1 MREFEHKKIAT
12 PSPSPFFG
20 PKIQKKLTTGTVG
33 DKYETEADNVADKV
47 VNKRKTGG
55 LLQSRSEEAIQQKPI
70 SETIS
75 TVQKQDLAQ
84 EKPLQKKGK
93 EKEEDKKVQKKSDK
107 EEDKKVQKKGEKEED
122 KKVQKKSDKEED
134 KKVQKKGEKEEDKKV
149 QKKSD
154 KEEDKKVQ
162 KKGEKEEDKK
172 VQKKC
177 AECEGED
184 KNVQKKDKKEEEKP
198 VQKKEQNS
206 ETEIQNNALER
217 KLDSSKGSGTGLDK
231 KTKKEMES
239 GFGSD
244 FSNVK
249 IHTDASAVQMSQEL
263 GAQAFTNGN
272 HVYFNEGK
280 YNPSS
285 QEGKHLLAHELTHT
299 VQQTGAK
306 QKSGT
311 IQKSSIENHPEDLQA
326 ERPQNP
332 QFKGNPPL
340 EKANDN
346 QMLIS
351 TGQKGNYVAE
361 LQQGLLEAGQSLPK
375 FGADGDFGSETR
387 NAVIGFQ
394 TDNNLNKIDGLV
406 GPETIGALDNVLV
419 AEKGGKK
426 EPPPCSRKDFVAIL
440 GGTFTNQISGTF
452 FAEEGCENRLKIVAQ
467 DLHDNSETGGCNAFD
482 VHVDGKLR
490 DTINPTTKKKTTF
503 VSLPGLK
510 KGKHTI
516 SLTIPPFCNAQ
527 IKASVS
533 IK

>member
-1 MREFEHKKIAT
+1 MREFEQKKIANH
-12 PSPSPFFG
+12 SPSTFFG
-20 PKIQKKLTTGTVG
+20 PKVQKKLTTGTVG
-33 DKYETEADNVADKV
+33 DKYEVEADNVADKV

-55 LLQSRSEEAIQQKPI
+55 LLQSRSEEAVQQKPI

-84 EKPLQKKGK
+84 EQPQ
-93 EKEEDKKVQKKSDK
+93 
-107 EEDKKVQKKGEKEED
+107 QKKGEKEED

-177 AECEGED
+177 ADCEAEE
-184 KNVQKKDKKEEEKP
+184 KKEEKP
-198 VQKKEQNS
+198 VQAKLNESNS
-206 ETEIQNNALER
+206 VNEGVEDDLN
-217 KLDSSKGSGTGLDK
+217 SSKGSGNGMDK
-231 KTKKEMES
+231 NTKQEMES
-239 GFGSD
+239 GFGAD
-244 FSNVK
+244 FSNVN
-249 IHTDASAVQMSQEL
+249 IHTDSKAVQMSEEL

-272 HVYFNEGK
+272 DVYFNKGK
-280 YNPSS
+280 YNPNSK
-285 QEGKHLLAHELTHT
+285 EGKHLLAHELTHT
-299 VQQTGAK
+299 IQQTGGK

-311 IQKSSIENHPEDLQA
+311 IQKMSIENHPEDLQA
-326 ERPQNP
+326 ERPENP

-351 TGQKGNYVAE
+351 TGQKGQYVTE
-361 LQQGLLEAGQSLPK
+361 LQKGLLKAGQSLPK

-394 TDNNLNKIDGLV
+394 TENSLNKIDGLV
-406 GPETIGALDNVLV
+406 GPETMGALDNILV

-426 EPPPCSRKDFVAIL
+426 DPPACDRKDFVPIL
-440 GGTFTNQISGTF
+440 GGTFTSQISGSF
-452 FAEEGCENRLKIVAQ
+452 FAAEGCENRLKIVAQ

-482 VHVDGKLR
+482 IHVDGKLR

-503 VSLPGLK
+503 VPLPGLK

>member
-1 MREFEHKKIAT
+1 MREFEQKKIAHH
-12 PSPSPFFG
+12 SPSTFFG
-20 PKIQKKLTTGTVG
+20 PKVQKKLTTGAVG
-33 DKYETEADNVADKV
+33 DKYEVEADNVADKV

-55 LLQSRSEEAIQQKPI
+55 LLQSRSEEAVQQKPI
-70 SETIS
+70 AESIS
-75 TVQKQDLAQ
+75 TVQKKDLAQ
-84 EKPLQKKGK
+84 EQPLQKKG
-93 EKEEDKKVQKKSDK
+93 EKEEEKKVQKKSDK

-177 AECEGED
+177 AECENED
-184 KNVQKKDKKEEEKP
+184 KKA
-198 VQKKEQNS
+198 QKKEDKSVQAKLKESNS
-206 ETEIQNNALER
+206 VDENVESNLN
-217 KLDSSKGSGTGLDK
+217 SSKGGGNAMDK
-231 KTKKEMES
+231 NTKREMES
-239 GFGSD
+239 GFGAD
-244 FSNVK
+244 FSNVN
-249 IHTDASAVQMSQEL
+249 IHTDSRAVQMSEEL
-263 GAQAFTNGN
+263 GAQAFTHGN
-272 HVYFNEGK
+272 DVYFNKGK
-280 YNPSS
+280 YNPDSK
-285 QEGKHLLAHELTHT
+285 EGKHLLAHELTHT
-299 VQQTGAK
+299 IQQTGAK

-311 IQKSSIENHPEDLQA
+311 IQKSSIENHSEDLYA
-326 ERPQNP
+326 ERPENP

-351 TGQKGNYVAE
+351 AGQKGQYVSE
-361 LQQGLLEAGQSLPK
+361 LQQGLMKAGQSLPK
-375 FGADGDFGSETR
+375 FGADGDFGNETR

-394 TDNNLNKIDGLV
+394 TENGLNKIDGLV

-426 EPPPCSRKDFVAIL
+426 KPPVCSRKDYVPIL
-440 GGTFTNQISGTF
+440 GDTFAHQISGSF
-452 FAEEGCENRLKIVAQ
+452 YAEAGCANKLKIKAQ
-467 DLHDNSETGGCNAFD
+467 DLHDNSETGGCNSFE
-482 VHVDGKLR
+482 VNVDGILR
-490 DTINPTTKKKTTF
+490 QIINPTTTEKTYF
-503 VSLPGLK
+503 VELKGLK
-510 KGKHTI
+510 KGKHSI
-516 SLTIPPFCNAQ
+516 NLTIPDYCNAL